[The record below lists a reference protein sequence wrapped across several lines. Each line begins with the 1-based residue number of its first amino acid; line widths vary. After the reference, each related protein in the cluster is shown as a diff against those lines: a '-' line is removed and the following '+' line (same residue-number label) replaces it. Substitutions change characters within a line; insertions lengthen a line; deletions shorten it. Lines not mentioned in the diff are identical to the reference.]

1 MRDCPSHGTD
11 RPQTQYHRPLA
22 NKELLDQSV
31 DLKPSSDDKTSDP
44 KIDLRKLPPSCAS
57 IDCAQKPPLEVGT
70 PTICFAKD
78 QKAMSK
84 SIGRKSAD
92 ILNTHKI
99 SR

>member
-1 MRDCPSHGTD
+1 MRGCPSHGTE

-57 IDCAQKPPLEVGT
+57 IDCGQNPPPELGKPA
-70 PTICFAKD
+70 ICFAND
-78 QKAMSK
+78 DKAMRK
-84 SIGRKSAD
+84 SICGNPVK
-92 ILNTHKI
+92 ILKAHPI
-99 SR
+99 VR